1 MIAKTPDTIR
11 LPALSLGAASI
22 SALLLAAAP
31 AHAGGVATP
40 SAQWTGSTSDQWS
53 DGDNWDTA
61 TPPQTGEDALI
72 TDDANPSNTTVI
84 YANPGVGELNSVLV
98 DGASTSNMT
107 LQQGSDSLTTT
118 HLTVGGSGTGTY
130 LMSGGTLAV
139 TNLDGGQETFV
150 LARDADSTGTVT
162 QTGGDVTVG
171 NSLSIGKFGTGTYT
185 LNSSDAS
192 ASLTV
197 DGLVTMGFQGT
208 GHFHQSGSTT
218 NTVGSNFYMGNAAYD
233 ISGGTLEVK
242 GNQGLF
248 VGTFGTSTFTHTGG
262 TVTVS
267 DTDLVIGNEGTGTYS
282 HDNSQ
287 GDSITSVH
295 RDLVLGRFAGS
306 AGTYSITDGTVVGT
320 MAGTSDPSPAL
331 SLTVTGDTI
340 IGQAGTGTFNQG
352 GGTVN
357 ANGGFYIGGHGDDTD
372 SGVGTYNLT
381 GGTLTAGWEVIGE
394 AGIGTFNQSAGVNNA
409 NSMLLGNCGGCGVNG
424 NTNASGT
431 YNLSGGTLNVAA
443 ELAVSGF
450 GYGKFNQTG
459 GTANVAGDLT
469 LGTNEATGG
478 TPPREGRY
486 NLDAGLLKVLGSTIV
501 GAGIDYKNSSPGPT
515 GFFAQDG
522 GAHEVGGN
530 LVIGQAGASLGLG
543 GQGAYAL
550 SNTQGDASLSI
561 THHLILGEGADST
574 GTFSIT
580 KTADNA
586 LSLSVGGDA
595 IVGLRG
601 TGTLTQDTGNT
612 AGVSITGGL
621 LLGGSAAVDGNANHG
636 VGTYNLT
643 SGTLTTGYDS
653 VGDVGT
659 GTFNHSGGSHTT
671 GYLGLGAT
679 GSSGGNSSG
688 TYKLSDTGDLS
699 AANADIGY
707 FGRGEFLQT
716 GGTATIQNHLQVGVG
731 PETPPGPAN
740 IPFREGIYTLE
751 GGTLE
756 VGGNTVIGVGNDGG
770 SPGEPGGRGTFTQSG
785 GEHTTTGTLVVG
797 QGGLVG
803 GGNGFYDLSGNVA
816 TSTLT
821 TGTTRIGGDGL
832 AGGTGHFTQS
842 GGTHSTNLLFIGSGQ
857 GTGDYLLSGGLLK
870 VTGTDGVLYVS
881 EGGAAGLTQQE
892 TSELTANYLN
902 VGILGGTAHYD
913 LSGGSATV
921 NHYMNVGGNGNGTV
935 TQTGGGLTVGA
946 VLNIDGNSG
955 HSTSGSY
962 SIDGATSTLSAHGLN
977 LGSQGVGTFT
987 QHQGTVTVNAG
998 LTSTTYIGGDTTGI
1012 GTYRL
1017 TGGRL
1022 AVNTSE
1028 EKIGGSGTGYFY
1040 QSGGTHTAG
1049 AMYLG
1054 DQATGVGEYHLSGG
1068 SLEAGGIVLGEWGGT
1083 GKFVQ
1088 NQADSTSTV
1097 TADSLT
1103 LARQPDAIATYD
1115 LIAGTLSTRI
1125 TSVGHRGQGTFTQTG
1140 GTHTATESLVIGA
1153 EIGKRQDDSP
1163 FVGTGTYNLQGGT
1176 LNAATAVG
1184 QSGIGT
1190 FNNTGG
1196 THNVTGDLALGTAAT
1211 GQGTYNLDGTGETTT
1226 NIGHYG
1232 TTFVGHTGVGTF
1244 NQGQDGAGHTTFST
1258 FNLVVGNAPGT
1269 TGTYNLYS
1277 GKATV
1282 DEWAVVGLDGVGHFN
1297 QSGGTVEAA
1306 WMDIGNNANTTTS
1319 TYVQTGGSNTITNN
1333 LALGS
1338 QTGAN
1343 GRYELQDGSFGA
1355 QTLSVGAF
1363 GKGIFIQSGAGS
1375 DAEVGTVALGYNSGG
1390 EGRYTLSGGTLKS
1403 NWDRIGMAG
1412 TGIFTQTGGTH
1423 QVATTVNVGQDSG
1436 SDGTYQLSGDSQ
1448 LEAGWESIGRYTG
1461 AVGRF
1466 EQSGGSNSVTN
1477 DLNVGG
1483 QGSNGTG
1490 GAGGIGTYQ
1499 LTGGTLGI
1507 GGTTYVGNQGQGT
1520 FDQSDS
1526 TFTTG
1531 KLVLG
1536 LAAGSSGTYT
1546 LTDPVLITTR
1556 LTVSGDEVVGEAGL
1570 GTFIQH
1576 AGEHT
1581 VGGDLNIAN
1590 QASANGSSFT
1600 LDNAAGPSSL
1610 SIAGTLFVG
1619 NGGNGSFDLNGG
1631 TLETRNSFIGN
1642 GGTGAFT
1649 QTAGDHTVIG
1659 TPGGTGNLFVGYTS
1673 EGTYDQSGGTVSAPA
1688 VGVGVVASAQ
1698 GTYNLTGG
1706 SLSGALVLGYS
1717 GQGTFNQSTTAGAS
1731 SVVSDLNLHLGE
1743 LAGSRGSYRL
1753 DGGDLQVTGTD
1764 HNEIIGVG
1772 GIGLFTQ
1779 NGGTHSVDGVLSLGG
1794 QSTVGGVTTLG
1805 DGTYRLNGGSLT
1817 VGKGT
1822 TPGWTFI
1829 GENGLGTMAQTN
1841 DSRFRV
1847 DGNLVVGRQ
1856 AGSVGS
1862 YTLGDTAT
1870 LDVLGTGDT
1879 GVLAVG
1885 HRGQGSFTQNGGQVT
1900 ANALM
1905 LGGGPGATPAGG
1917 SGSYRLGGGALA
1929 AQQEIIG
1936 NTGIGTFTQTGGIN
1950 SVTNDVIIAQGA
1962 GSGGSAYHLSGGA
1975 LSAASLAVNSGGSF
1989 GIATGATATLS
2000 GTLANQGGSV
2010 EVANGGTLIGSG
2022 AFLQTGGLL
2031 TADGVMT
2038 RSRFDFNGGT
2048 LAGTG
2053 TLNGDVYVDGAL
2065 VSPGHS
2071 PGTLNIDGNF
2081 AFTSGTLEIQIGG
2094 LGSGQFDLLQVTGNA
2109 SFTGGSI
2116 LFDFID
2122 GFLPKQNDIL
2132 TFLTADD
2139 ITGWSNLTF
2148 AYRGLA
2154 EGFQLAVNQTGQALT
2169 FLALN
2174 DGHAEVPT
2182 PGTMALLGIGFF
2194 GWRRVRR
2201 GLPLAA

>member
-1 MIAKTPDTIR
+1 MIAKTPDTIFS
-11 LPALSLGAASI
+11 PALSLGAASI

-53 DGDNWDTA
+53 DGDNWDTGN
-61 TPPQTGEDALI
+61 PPQTGEDALV

-84 YANPGVGELNSVLV
+84 YANPGGTVSELNSVLV

-130 LMSGGTLAV
+130 LLSGGTLAV
-139 TNLDGGQETFV
+139 TNLDLGQETFV

-162 QTGGDVTVG
+162 QTGG
-171 NSLSIGKFGTGTYT
+171 
-185 LNSSDAS
+185 
-192 ASLTV
+192 
-197 DGLVTMGFQGT
+197 
-208 GHFHQSGSTT
+208 
-218 NTVGSNFYMGNAAYD
+218 
-233 ISGGTLEVK
+233 E
-242 GNQGLF
+242 
-248 VGTFGTSTFTHTGG
+248 
-262 TVTVS
+262 VTVS
-267 DTDLVIGNEGTGTYS
+267 GTDLVIGNMGTGTYS
-282 HDNSQ
+282 QDNSQ
-287 GDSITSVH
+287 GDSVTSVA
-295 RDLVLGRFAGS
+295 RDLLLGRFAGS
-306 AGTYSITDGTVVGT
+306 TGTYSISNDTA
-320 MAGTSDPSPAL
+320 AGAAPLL

-340 IGQAGTGTFNQG
+340 IGQTGTGTFNQG
-352 GGTVN
+352 GGAVN
-357 ANGGFYIGGHGDDTD
+357 ANGGFYIGGHGEDTD
-372 SGVGTYNLT
+372 SGVGTYNLS
-381 GGTLTAGWEVIGE
+381 GGTLNADWEVIGE

-409 NSMLLGNCGGCGVNG
+409 TSMLLGNCGGCGVNG

-431 YNLSGGTLNVAA
+431 YHLSGGELNVNAG
-443 ELAVSGF
+443 LTISGF
-450 GYGKFNQTG
+450 GYGEFNQTG
-459 GTANVAGDLT
+459 GTANVGGDLT
-469 LGTNEATGG
+469 LGSNEAVGG

-486 NLDAGLLKVLGSTIV
+486 NLGAGLLKVLGSTIV
-501 GAGIDYKNSSPGPT
+501 GAGIDYRNSSPGPT
-515 GFFAQDG
+515 GFFTQDG
-522 GAHEVGGN
+522 GTHEVGGN
-530 LVIGQAGASLGLG
+530 LVVGQAGASLGLG
-543 GQGAYAL
+543 GQGTYAL

-574 GTFSIT
+574 GTVSIT
-580 KTADNA
+580 KTAEHA
-586 LSLSVGGDA
+586 LSLSVGGDVM
-595 IVGLRG
+595 VGLRG

-621 LLGGSAAVDGNANHG
+621 LLGGSAAVDVNANHG
-636 VGTYNLT
+636 VGTYNLK
-643 SGTLTTGYDS
+643 SGTLTTGYTS

-699 AANADIGY
+699 AATADIGY

-731 PETPPGPAN
+731 PETPPGTEN
-740 IPFREGIYTLE
+740 TPFREGIYTLE

-770 SPGEPGGRGTFTQSG
+770 SPGEPGGKGTFTQSG
-785 GEHTTTGTLVVG
+785 GEHTTTGSLVVG

-857 GTGDYLLSGGLLK
+857 GTGDYLLSGGVLK
-870 VTGTDGVLYVS
+870 VTGTDGVLYVG

-902 VGILGGTAHYD
+902 VGILGGSAHYD
-913 LSGGSATV
+913 LKGGNATV
-921 NHYMNVGGNGNGTV
+921 SQYMNVGGNGNGTV

-946 VLNIDGNSG
+946 ALTVDGNSG
-955 HSTSGSY
+955 HSTTGIY
-962 SIDGATSTLSAHGLN
+962 SIDGAASTTLTTNGLTVGNRGIGEFAQHGN
-977 LGSQGVGTFT
+977 T
-987 QHQGTVTVNAG
+987 TVTVNNAFTAYVG
-998 LTSTTYIGGDTTGI
+998 AEVGAV

-1017 TGGRL
+1017 TGGTL
-1022 AVNTSE
+1022 NVNTSE
-1028 EKIGGSGTGYFY
+1028 EKIGANGTGYFY

-1083 GKFVQ
+1083 GAFVQ
-1088 NQADSTSTV
+1088 NQSDATSQVKTS
-1097 TADSLT
+1097 DLT
-1103 LARQPDAIATYD
+1103 LARQANAVGTYE
-1115 LIAGTLSTRI
+1115 LSAGTLETHYTTI
-1125 TSVGHRGQGTFTQTG
+1125 GNWGQGTFTQTG
-1140 GTHTATESLVIGA
+1140 GTHTVSESLVLGR
-1153 EIGKRQDDSP
+1153 ELDSSGSTTV
-1163 FVGTGTYNLQGGT
+1163 FGTGTYNLSGGT
-1176 LNAATAVG
+1176 LNATTTVG
-1184 QSGIGT
+1184 QAGVGT

-1226 NIGHYG
+1226 TIGHYG

-1306 WMDIGNNANTTTS
+1306 WMDIGYNANTTTS

-1363 GKGIFIQSGAGS
+1363 GKGILIQSGAGS

-1461 AVGRF
+1461 AGGRF
-1466 EQSGGSNSVTN
+1466 EQSGGSNSVTS

-1499 LTGGTLGI
+1499 LTGGTLGV

-1556 LTVSGDEVVGEAGL
+1556 LTINGDEVVGEAGL

-1600 LDNAAGPSSL
+1600 LDNTAGPSSL
-1610 SIAGTLFVG
+1610 SVAGTLFVG
-1619 NGGNGSFDLNGG
+1619 NSGNGSFDLNGG
-1631 TLETRNSFIGN
+1631 TLETHNSFIGN
-1642 GGTGAFT
+1642 G
-1649 QTAGDHTVIG
+1649 
-1659 TPGGTGNLFVGYTS
+1659 
-1673 EGTYDQSGGTVSAPA
+1673 
-1688 VGVGVVASAQ
+1688 
-1698 GTYNLTGG
+1698 
-1706 SLSGALVLGYS
+1706 
-1717 GQGTFNQSTTAGAS
+1717 
-1731 SVVSDLNLHLGE
+1731 
-1743 LAGSRGSYRL
+1743 
-1753 DGGDLQVTGTD
+1753 
-1764 HNEIIGVG
+1764 
-1772 GIGLFTQ
+1772 
-1779 NGGTHSVDGVLSLGG
+1779 
-1794 QSTVGGVTTLG
+1794 
-1805 DGTYRLNGGSLT
+1805 
-1817 VGKGT
+1817 
-1822 TPGWTFI
+1822 
-1829 GENGLGTMAQTN
+1829 
-1841 DSRFRV
+1841 
-1847 DGNLVVGRQ
+1847 
-1856 AGSVGS
+1856 
-1862 YTLGDTAT
+1862 
-1870 LDVLGTGDT
+1870 
-1879 GVLAVG
+1879 
-1885 HRGQGSFTQNGGQVT
+1885 
-1900 ANALM
+1900 
-1905 LGGGPGATPAGG
+1905 
-1917 SGSYRLGGGALA
+1917 
-1929 AQQEIIG
+1929 
-1936 NTGIGTFTQTGGIN
+1936 GIGTFTQTGGVN
-1950 SVTNDVIIAQGA
+1950 SVTNDVIIAQDA

-1975 LSAASLAVNSGGSF
+1975 LSAAGLTVNSGGSF
-1989 GIATGATATLS
+1989 DIAAGATATLS
-2000 GTLANQGGSV
+2000 GTLANQGGSI
-2010 EVANGGTLIGSG
+2010 EVADGGTLIGTG
-2022 AFLQTGGLL
+2022 AFVQTDGLL
-2031 TADGVMT
+2031 TADGVLT

-2053 TLNGDVYVDGAL
+2053 TLNGDVYVDGTL

-2109 SFTGGSI
+2109 SFTGGTI

-2148 AYRGLA
+2148 TYRGLA

-2174 DGHAEVPT
+2174 DGHAEVPE
-2182 PGTMALLGIGFF
+2182 PGTLALLGMGFL